1 MNLWACSFLSE
12 ETINLW
18 DDNVWGFFIQLGVI
32 ALTLLVSNCIRRKV
46 KFIKN
51 SLLPTTVIGGILL
64 LLLKFIPFFD
74 NLIDK
79 DFMEMLTYHALGL
92 GFVSVSLKVASG
104 KKEKGKNKFVVM
116 DTGILTV
123 NTYLIQAIVGLG
135 ATLIMSLTVLPEII
149 GIPKESLGAS
159 GILLPLGYGQGP
171 GQALNFGKVFEE
183 GGFIGGA
190 SFGLAVAAV
199 GFLFACI
206 GGVIYLNIL
215 AKKNKLVKSGAGDDS
230 GFVSNQEVSNPY
242 EIPLTE
248 SVDKFTIQFAI
259 VVGVYFITFLVMS
272 LLSDLSVEY
281 LGNFGVNT
289 LRPLIWGFNF
299 LFGVIFSIIAKKI
312 MDVLRKVKLMTRQ
325 YPNNFLLNRISGFM
339 FDLMII
345 SGICAIELE
354 DLGNLFIPLVVIC
367 ILGGIVTTW
376 YVRYSCNRL
385 YPEYPNEAFFSM
397 FGMLTGTASTG
408 MILLREIDPKFE
420 TPAANNL
427 VFQSVPAIAFGFPL
441 LLLIPMADDS
451 TQMGFVVL
459 AIVFVMFILYNIL
472 LFRSFIF
479 KNKKQKINK

>member
-1 MNLWACSFLSE
+1 MNLWVYKILAT
-12 ETINLW
+12 ETMDLW
-18 DDNVWGFFIQLGVI
+18 DDNVWNLMIQLGII
-32 ALTLLVSNCIRRKV
+32 AMAILVSNCIRRKI
-46 KFIKN
+46 KFVKN

-64 LLLKFIPFFD
+64 LVLKFIPFFD

-92 GFVSVSLKVASG
+92 GFISMSLKVATG
-104 KKEKGKNKFVVM
+104 KKDKNKLVVM
-116 DTGILTV
+116 DTGVLTV

-135 ATLIMSLTVLPEII
+135 ATLIMSLTILPEII
-149 GIPKESLGAS
+149 GISAESLGAA
-159 GILLPLGYGQGP
+159 GVLLPLGYGQGP

-183 GGFIGGA
+183 GGFVGGA
-190 SFGLAVAAV
+190 SFGLAVAAI

-215 AKKNKLVKSGAGDDS
+215 NKKGKLVKRGDGDDS
-230 GFVSNQEVSNPY
+230 GYVSAQEVSNPY

-248 SVDKFTIQFAI
+248 SVDKFTMQFAI
-259 VVGVYFITFLVMS
+259 VLGVYFVTYLVMK

-281 LGNFGVNT
+281 LGNFGTNT

-299 LFGVIFSIIAKKI
+299 LFGVVFSIIAKKI
-312 MDVLRKVKLMTRQ
+312 MDVLKKTKLMTRQ

-354 DLGNLFIPLVVIC
+354 DLGKLFIPLAVIC
-367 ILGGIVTTW
+367 ILGGIVTLW
-376 YVRYSCNRL
+376 YVRFVCNRI

-441 LLLIPMADDS
+441 LLIIPLADDS
-451 TQMGFVVL
+451 TKMGFIVL
-459 AIVFVMFILYNIL
+459 AIISVMFIVYNIL
-472 LFRSFIF
+472 LFRRFIF
-479 KNKKQKINK
+479 KRKKTTQTN